1 MLSSIVLFNAA
12 TPQARKEDA
21 VEHLQVFDYQNDSDF
36 FILIFYIRAWDVV

>member
-21 VEHLQVFDYQNDSDF
+21 VEHLQVFGY
-36 FILIFYIRAWDVV
+36 